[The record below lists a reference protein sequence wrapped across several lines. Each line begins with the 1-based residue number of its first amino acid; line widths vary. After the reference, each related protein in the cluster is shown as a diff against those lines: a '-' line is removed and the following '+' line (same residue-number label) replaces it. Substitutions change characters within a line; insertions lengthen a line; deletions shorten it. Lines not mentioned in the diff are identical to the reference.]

1 MLARTYVNVVRF
13 RNMSDES
20 KRRAPKWQQAV
31 KAVEWITAQVR
42 PGTKVQIY
50 TFNEKAHSVLSG
62 TDGQWID
69 IRDGKDLD
77 PAISALKKIVPDK
90 GTSLINA
97 FDVVRAL
104 NPPPDNVFLLTDG
117 LPTQGRDAPARA
129 EDVRADRRANY
140 FAQAERT
147 LSRRIPFNIL
157 LFPMDGDPE
166 APGYFWDL
174 AVYTGGALLTPSRD
188 WP

>member
-1 MLARTYVNVVRF
+1 V
-13 RNMSDES
+13 
-20 KRRAPKWQQAV
+20 
-31 KAVEWITAQVR
+31 QV
-42 PGTKVQIY
+42 Y
-50 TFNEKAHSVLSG
+50 AFNEQAHSVVAG

-69 IRDGKDLD
+69 VHDGKDLD
-77 PAISALKKIVPDK
+77 PAIAALKKVVPDK

-97 FDVVRAL
+97 FDAVRAL
-104 NPPPDNVFLLTDG
+104 NPAPDNVFLLTDG
-117 LPTQGRDAPARA
+117 LPTQGKSAPNRP
-129 EDVRADRRANY
+129 EDVRADRRASY
-140 FAQAERT
+140 FTQAERT